1 MKRLLYL
8 CLLAVTL
15 LLAGCETGR
24 GGIATGP
31 KTLDHEGG
39 IVFSEDMRAFVNIP
53 AGAISPGE
61 QIEISVVK
69 TDATPPAHL
78 GSSTGVAYEFR
89 PSGTH
94 FNSLVTIHTKYDE
107 STLPDGITPNDLS
120 VVLRS
125 GETGVWAELSE
136 TVSNPQ
142 NNTVSGKTSH
152 FSTAVQ
158 VFTQRTPTPS
168 QAFQNP
174 LPPGALTQ
182 AFAAYEDAFDSIG
195 NAKFQYKHHTALD
208 IAAGG
213 ATVRAAA
220 TGTVWKTGV
229 HRDASSCKFAARASQ
244 DRLNCTAYG
253 NGIII
258 KHAENLYSLYGHL
271 EEILVSAGDPVNAGA
286 IIGIEG
292 DTGVPGATHLHFEVR
307 TFDQWSWP
315 GEKAGGEL
323 GNGYLINHP
332 ATADPTDYYIDP
344 LTLMEPLFGHY
355 QPITQRTVR
364 VTTDGTGR
372 PLRPNPTSAS
382 TISTVYRTT
391 SAGEVFNA
399 IAEARYSLPAG
410 AQEGCLTWYQV
421 QATTQTAGLSRW
433 VPDKDAQNRALYLR
447 IDVAGGNN
455 AAVPNAWMCAE
466 YQQNG
471 TKHSWL
477 EPVGSTNPSPT
488 DGPEWTVPPPQLHFE
503 GIEGEG
509 APAPTHVTITNI
521 GDEASAFTID
531 NQPSWV
537 TVSGSTATLAPGQ
550 SRDLIIGVTACDFGA
565 SNATTLRIGTTHHRT
580 NLAISRECYTAGA
593 LTVTPTS
600 RWSISGEEGG
610 PFTSTSRTFTL
621 RNSGGTAIVWQATE
635 NVAWLEFSGSTSG
648 TLQPGASTTVTLMLD
663 QSGSGNARTLSSG
676 RHSTNVEFRN
686 NTSGGTPTSVN
697 VRLDIDA
704 TTPTLPETPLVRNST
719 FNGPNN
725 WTISGTAWIW
735 NGGTEDGHNSYPGNA
750 ALGVNSGGWAANNVA
765 GSNHQTVQVPEGATR
780 ARFSYRYNLT
790 STDNTRDADPTLDDF
805 FLVMVSALPC
815 GSVGVGLPG
824 QNYNP
829 THRQA
834 ITGDYRLETEEF
846 NITPYAGRTLC
857 VYIGGSN
864 DAADPSVFRID
875 DVQLT
880 VWSD

>member
-1 MKRLLYL
+1 MKRLLFVSF
-8 CLLAVTL
+8 LAVTL
-15 LLAGCETGR
+15 LLAGCDTR
-24 GGIATGP
+24 RDGIVTGP
-31 KTLDHEGG
+31 RTLDHQGG
-39 IVFSEDMRAFVNIP
+39 MVFSEDMRAFVNVP

-69 TDATPPAHL
+69 SVATPPAHL
-78 GSSTGVAYEFR
+78 GSSTGVVYEFR

-94 FNSLVTIHTKYDE
+94 FNSLVTIYTKYDV
-107 STLPDGITPNDLS
+107 SALPDGITPSDLS

-125 GETGVWAELSE
+125 GETGEWAELSE

-158 VFTQRTPTPS
+158 VVTQRTPAPA

-195 NAKFQYKHHTALD
+195 DTIFEHKHHTALD

-220 TGTVWKTGV
+220 NGKVWKTGV
-229 HRDASSCKFAARASQ
+229 HGDASSCEFENGASQ

-271 EEILVSAGDPVNAGA
+271 ADISVSVGDEVNAGA

-292 DTGVPGATHLHFEVR
+292 DTGAPGAIHLHFEVR
-307 TFDQWSWP
+307 TFDEWSWP
-315 GEKAGGEL
+315 GEKAEGER
-323 GNGYLINHP
+323 GNGYLISHP
-332 ATADPTDYYIDP
+332 GTVDSTDYYIDP
-344 LTLMEPLFGHY
+344 LTLMEPLYGHY
-355 QPITQRTVR
+355 QPITPRAVR

-372 PLRPNPTSAS
+372 PLRPNPTGAS
-382 TISTVYRTT
+382 TLSTVYRAT

-399 IAEARYSLPAG
+399 IAEARYSLPVG

-421 QATTQTAGLSRW
+421 QATTQADGLSRW
-433 VPDKDAQNRALYLR
+433 VPDATAPNKALYIR
-447 IDVAGGNN
+447 IDVNKGKN
-455 AAVPNAWMCAE
+455 AAVPTAWICAE
-466 YQQNG
+466 YQENG
-471 TKHSWL
+471 TTRSWL
-477 EPVGSTNPSPT
+477 EPIGSTTPSPT
-488 DGPEWTVPPPQLHFE
+488 NGPEWAVSPSQLHFQ
-503 GIEGEG
+503 GITGEG
-509 APAPTHVTITNI
+509 APPPTYVTITNI

-537 TVSGSTATLAPGQ
+537 TVSGSTTSLAPGQ
-550 SRDLIIGVTACDFGA
+550 SRDLIIGVTSCNYS
-565 SNATTLRIGTTHHRT
+565 SNAATLRIGTTHHRT
-580 NLAISRECYTAGA
+580 DLEIGLECYPAGE
-593 LTVTPTS
+593 LNVTPTG

-621 RNSGGTAIVWQATE
+621 QNPGSTAIAWQATE

-676 RHSTNVEFRN
+676 RHSANVEFRN

-697 VRLDIDA
+697 VRLDIDE
-704 TTPTLPETPLVRNST
+704 TTPVLPETPLVRNST
-719 FNGPNN
+719 FNGPSN
-725 WTISGTAWIW
+725 WTITGTAWIW
-735 NGGTEDGHNSYPGNA
+735 NGGSEDGHNSYPGYA

-765 GSNHQTVQVPEGATR
+765 GSIHQTVQVPAGATR
-780 ARFSYRYNLT
+780 ARFSYEYNLT
-790 STDNTRDADPTLDDF
+790 STDNTRNADPTLDDF

-824 QNYNP
+824 RNYNP

-834 ITGDYRLETEEF
+834 TAGDYRLVTDEF
-846 NITPYAGRTLC
+846 NITPYAGKTLC